1 MKEKNISDIVS
12 GRWNWYGLGEEEQED
27 MIQFDEMIHT
37 YQLDNRKA
45 EVGILK
51 EKGAFGIRMWEN
63 NVHQKDELFE
73 GYSETYAEN
82 AAENYVFGIK
92 N

>member
-12 GRWNWYGLGEEEQED
+12 GRWNWYGLGEEGQED

-45 EVGILK
+45 EVGVLK
-51 EKGAFGIRMWEN
+51 EKRAFGIRMWEN
-63 NVHQKDELFE
+63 NIHQRDELFE
-73 GYSETYAEN
+73 GHSEEYAEN